1 MQTLLVVMIYAVL
14 FGSLYLL
21 ISLGFSLVCG
31 VLRIFNLGYGA
42 TFLVA
47 VYGMWM
53 LKSTFGLSLALSI
66 VGVFVLQFIFW
77 IGLVYFPIVKRY
89 MEKEELLLTS
99 LLLVA
104 LIVEETVNHF
114 YPVTA
119 GVDIPTSIFSDTI
132 QIGTTTIPTQMIVM
146 VFVSLLITAFFILFL
161 MKTRIGY
168 KIRAVSQDSEA
179 ARLLGVKV
187 EQVYALA
194 MGLSVIPPTVCMLV
208 IAPIWSIEPTLGHS
222 MLQTAILVTI
232 LGGLGNLRGTLAA
245 SFIVGFVSSAVAFF
259 ANPRLVGLS
268 ILVIVFFVLLFKPQ
282 GIAKS
287 ESLW

>member
-1 MQTLLVVMIYAVL
+1 MQTLLVVLIYAVL
-14 FGSLYLL
+14 LGSLYLL

-53 LKSTFGLSLALSI
+53 LMSTFGLPLAVSI
-66 VGVFVLQFIFW
+66 LGVFVLQFVFTV
-77 IGLVYFPIVKRY
+77 GLVYFPIVKRY

-119 GVDIPTSIFSDTI
+119 GVDLPTAIFSGTL
-132 QIGTTTIPTQMIVM
+132 QIGSTTIPAQLLIV
-146 VFVSLLITAFFILFL
+146 VVVSIVITAFFVLFL
-161 MKTRIGY
+161 MKTRMGY

-187 EQVYALA
+187 ERVYALA

-208 IAPIWSIEPTLGHS
+208 IAPIWAIEPTLGHS

-245 SFIVGFVSSAVAFF
+245 SFIVGFVSSAVAFY
-259 ANPRLVGLS
+259 ANPRLVGLA